1 MTDADN
7 EQGAIAGDVLRQR
20 RVRRFSV
27 LVTLALILA
36 CNAVILAGIWTS
48 GINLDGLFRTSDH
61 FDPGRSECLR
71 YNWHKVSGVQ
81 QPVRLCYEWIDRSDP
96 SGNTHTFQPDTE
108 IVLGADGKLHYD
120 LGERVDG
127 RLFILLAFIGT
138 VLALGMAAS
147 RFLIARYR
155 ARLDASSGSTGA
167 S

>member
-1 MTDADN
+1 M
-7 EQGAIAGDVLRQR
+7 
-20 RVRRFSV
+20 
-27 LVTLALILA
+27 
-36 CNAVILAGIWTS
+36 
-48 GINLDGLFRTSDH
+48 
-61 FDPGRSECLR
+61 
-71 YNWHKVSGVQ
+71 
-81 QPVRLCYEWIDRSDP
+81 RLCYEWIDRSDP

-138 VLALGMAAS
+138 VLALGMAVS

-155 ARLDASSGSTGA
+155 ARLDASGSAGA